1 MSRRASEKGTTEMT
15 IQTLRTAATVFDKA
29 SAFGFVALGV
39 ALAAATAALLA

>member
-1 MSRRASEKGTTEMT
+1 MSRRASEKGTTMT